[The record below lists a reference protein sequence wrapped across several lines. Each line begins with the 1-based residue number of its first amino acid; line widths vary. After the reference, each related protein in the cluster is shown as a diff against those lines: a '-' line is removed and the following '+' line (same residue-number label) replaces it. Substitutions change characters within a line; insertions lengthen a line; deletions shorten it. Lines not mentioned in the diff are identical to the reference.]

1 MVGETKL
8 NEFSSLCND
17 RLTSIRDVA
26 SNVSVAQKAVIHRRL
41 VERVKLAPSE
51 AERAR

>member
-26 SNVSVAQKAVIHRRL
+26 SNVSVAQSAVIAQESYFGAKSRPCKALNR
-41 VERVKLAPSE
+41 
-51 AERAR
+51 